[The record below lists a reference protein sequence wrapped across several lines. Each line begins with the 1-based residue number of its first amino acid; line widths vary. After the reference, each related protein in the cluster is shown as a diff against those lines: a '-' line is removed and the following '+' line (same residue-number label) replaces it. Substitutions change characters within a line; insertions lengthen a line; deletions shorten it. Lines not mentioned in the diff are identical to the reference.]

1 MVVDFASALLM
12 PAWLARSPLGRQ
24 LRRSDLANV
33 VKLQS
38 RLTGTVP
45 SRAEAA
51 ALAEPRWVRT
61 IRNAWKR
68 LYRGKA
74 LARGANLQRAAAQFA
89 GADTHHPVQIPD
101 DETGTASCRGRGWRD
116 GELWGV
122 AGSSKT

>member
-51 ALAEPRWVRT
+51 ALAEPRWVRP

-68 LYRGKA
+68 LYRVKA
-74 LARGANLQRAAAQFA
+74 RARGANLQRVAVQFA
-89 GADTHHPVQIPD
+89 GAYPPPPVQPPD
-101 DETGTASCRGRGWRD
+101 EEIGRASYRERVGIYVEYTGAVDS
-116 GELWGV
+116 
-122 AGSSKT
+122 A

>member
-1 MVVDFASALLM
+1 MPMVVDFASALLM

-74 LARGANLQRAAAQFA
+74 CARGAHLQPVAVQFA
-89 GADTHHPVQIPD
+89 GPDPHHPVPLPD
-101 DETGTASCRGRGWRD
+101 QTLNTAASRVGETC
-116 GELWGV
+116 
-122 AGSSKT
+122 GSRVI

>member
-1 MVVDFASALLM
+1 MRISDWSSDVCSSDLLHVANILVSDGAPRVVYFASALLM

-45 SRAEAA
+45 ARAEAA

-74 LARGANLQRAAAQFA
+74 
-89 GADTHHPVQIPD
+89 
-101 DETGTASCRGRGWRD
+101 
-116 GELWGV
+116 
-122 AGSSKT
+122 